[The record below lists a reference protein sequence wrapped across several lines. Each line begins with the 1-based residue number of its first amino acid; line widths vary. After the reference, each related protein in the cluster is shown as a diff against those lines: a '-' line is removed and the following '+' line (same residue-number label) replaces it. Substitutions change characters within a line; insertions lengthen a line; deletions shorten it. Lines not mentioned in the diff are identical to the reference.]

1 MKYEDLSKKIID
13 GVGGKENVNSVVH
26 CTTRLRFKLKDE
38 GAAKTDR
45 LKTTDGVIT
54 VVQSGGQYQVV
65 IGNHVADVYDDLIK
79 VGGFQDGGAVPDDYG
94 EKSDMNLLDRF
105 IDLVSGIFTPILGP
119 LCAAGMIK
127 GFTAMFVALGWISST
142 SGSYLILHAIGDA
155 FFYFLPVILG
165 YTSANKFKVDKF
177 VGMAIGAI
185 LCYPDIVAINS
196 SKTIL
201 YTLFKGTF
209 FASQIHTTFFGIPV
223 IMMNYTSSVI
233 PIILAVWFASHIEKW
248 ARKVIP
254 DVVKTF
260 LVPFVTLIVTLPVTF
275 IVIGPIATWLST
287 AISDVTVAIYNFS
300 PVFAGL
306 LMGAFWQVFVMFGL
320 HWGFVAV
327 MLTNIA
333 SKGYDP
339 IVVLS
344 FAASFAQTGVVLAMT
359 LQTKNE
365 KTRSIGI
372 PAVISGIFG
381 VTEPAI
387 YGLSLPRKRP
397 FVLSCI
403 AAAVGGGILGF
414 FGTKAY
420 VNGGLGIFAFPSYI
434 NSASGINMAFYG
446 SIIAA
451 VVGAALG
458 FILQILF
465 GKNYVDIEPA
475 AEGVPSDAPAKSTD
489 PVAEAATVESSTTTV
504 FNKATTLASPLS
516 GKIIPLNEIEDKVF
530 ASEAMG
536 KGVAIEPT
544 QGIVYAPADGEVI
557 LAFPTGHAV
566 GLKTTDDAELLMHIG
581 MDTVNLEGRGFE
593 MLVKQGDQVK
603 AGTPLVKFN
612 IEEIKAAGYSVVTPL
627 VITNSKNYHTVKVIT
642 DKNEVDHNETL
653 LALS

>member
-13 GVGGKENVNSVVH
+13 GVGGKENVKSVVH

-38 GAAKTDR
+38 GSAKTEQ

-79 VGGFQDGGAVPDDYG
+79 VGGFQDGGSVPDDYG

-127 GFTAMFVALGWISST
+127 GFTAMFVAFGWITST

-155 FFYFLPVILG
+155 FFYFFPVLLG

-177 VGMAIGAI
+177 VGMAIGAV

-196 SKTIL
+196 SKTVL

-209 FASQIHTTFFGIPV
+209 FASDIHTTFFGIPV

-233 PIILAVWFASHIEKW
+233 PIILAIWFASHIEKW
-248 ARKVIP
+248 AKKVIP

-260 LVPFVTLIVTLPVTF
+260 LVPFVTLIITLPVTF
-275 IVIGPIATWLST
+275 IVIGPVATWLST
-287 AISDVTVAIYNFS
+287 AVSDVTVAIYNFS
-300 PVFAGL
+300 PIFAGI
-306 LMGAFWQVFVMFGL
+306 LMGALWQVFVMFGL

-327 MLTNIA
+327 MLTNLA

-339 IVVLS
+339 IVILS

-397 FVLSCI
+397 FILSCI
-403 AAAVGGGILGF
+403 AASVGGGLLGF
-414 FGTKAY
+414 FGTKTY
-420 VNGGLGIFAFPSYI
+420 IYGGLGIFAFPSYI
-434 NSASGINMAFYG
+434 NTKTGVIDMAFYG

-451 VVGAALG
+451 VVAIILG
-458 FILQILF
+458 FILQIFF
-465 GKNYVDIEPA
+465 GKNYVDIEPVA
-475 AEGVPSDAPAKSTD
+475 TQTVADAP
-489 PVAEAATVESSTTTV
+489 VESANVENNTEV
-504 FNKATTLASPLS
+504 IFNKETTLSSPLT
-516 GKIIPLNEIEDKVF
+516 GKLLQLSEIDDKVF
-530 ASEAMG
+530 ASGAMG
-536 KGVAIEPT
+536 KGIAIEPT
-544 QGIVYAPADGEVI
+544 EGVVYAPADGEII

-566 GLKTTDDAELLMHIG
+566 GLKTTDGAELLMHIG
-581 MDTVNLEGRGFE
+581 MDTVNLEGKGFE

-603 AGTPLVKFN
+603 LGTPLVRFD
-612 IEEIKAAGYSVVTPL
+612 IEAIKAAGYSIVTPL
-627 VITNSKNYHTVKVIT
+627 VVTNSKNYHEVKVISNKSEVN
-642 DKNEVDHNETL
+642 KNESL
-653 LALS
+653 LELS

>member
-13 GVGGKENVNSVVH
+13 GVGGKENVKSVVH

-38 GAAKTDR
+38 GSAKTEQ

-79 VGGFQDGGAVPDDYG
+79 VGGFQDGGSVPDDYG
-94 EKSDMNLLDRF
+94 ERSDMNLLDRF

-127 GFTAMFVALGWISST
+127 GFTAMFVAFGWITST

-155 FFYFLPVILG
+155 FFYFFPVLLG

-177 VGMAIGAI
+177 VGMAIGAV

-196 SKTIL
+196 SKTVL

-209 FASQIHTTFFGIPV
+209 FASDIHTTFFGIPV

-233 PIILAVWFASHIEKW
+233 PIILAIWFASHIEKW
-248 ARKVIP
+248 AKKVIP

-260 LVPFVTLIVTLPVTF
+260 LVPFVTLIITLPVTF
-275 IVIGPIATWLST
+275 IVIGPVATWLST
-287 AISDVTVAIYNFS
+287 AVSDVTVAIYNFS
-300 PVFAGL
+300 PIFAGI
-306 LMGAFWQVFVMFGL
+306 LMGALWQVFVMFGL

-327 MLTNIA
+327 MLTNLA

-339 IVVLS
+339 IVILS

-397 FVLSCI
+397 FILSCI
-403 AAAVGGGILGF
+403 AASVGGGLLGF
-414 FGTKAY
+414 FGTKTY
-420 VNGGLGIFAFPSYI
+420 IYGGLGIFAFPSYI
-434 NSASGINMAFYG
+434 NTKTGVIDMAFYG

-451 VVGAALG
+451 VVAIILG
-458 FILQILF
+458 FILQIFF
-465 GKNYVDIEPA
+465 GKNYVDIEPVA
-475 AEGVPSDAPAKSTD
+475 AQTVADAP
-489 PVAEAATVESSTTTV
+489 VESANVENNTEV
-504 FNKATTLASPLS
+504 IFNKETTLASPLT
-516 GKIIPLNEIEDKVF
+516 GKLLQLSEIDDKVF
-530 ASEAMG
+530 ASGAMG
-536 KGVAIEPT
+536 KGIAIEPT
-544 QGIVYAPADGEVI
+544 EGVVYAPADGEII

-566 GLKTTDDAELLMHIG
+566 GLKTTDGAELLMHIG
-581 MDTVNLEGRGFE
+581 MDTVNLEGKGFE

-603 AGTPLVKFN
+603 LGTPLVRFD
-612 IEEIKAAGYSVVTPL
+612 IEAIKAAGYSIVTPL
-627 VITNSKNYHTVKVIT
+627 VVTNSKNYHEVKVISNKSEVN
-642 DKNEVDHNETL
+642 KNESL
-653 LALS
+653 LELS

>member
-1 MKYEDLSKKIID
+1 MKYEDLSNKIIQ

-38 GAAKTDR
+38 GKTKTEL
-45 LKTTDGVIT
+45 LKATDGVIT

-79 VGGFQDGGAVPDDYG
+79 VGGFQDGGSVPDDYG
-94 EKSDMNLLDRF
+94 EKSNMSLLDRF

-127 GFTAMFVALGWISST
+127 GFTAMFVAFGWITST

-155 FFYFLPVILG
+155 FFYFFPVILG

-177 VGMAIGAI
+177 VGMAIGAV

-209 FASQIHTTFFGIPV
+209 FASDIHTTFFGIPV
-223 IMMNYTSSVI
+223 IMMDYTSSVI
-233 PIILAVWFASHIEKW
+233 PIILAIWFASHIEKW
-248 ARKVIP
+248 AKKIIP

-260 LVPFVTLIVTLPVTF
+260 LVPFVTLIITLPVTF

-287 AISDVTVAIYNFS
+287 AVSDITVAIYNFS
-300 PVFAGL
+300 PIFAGV
-306 LMGAFWQVFVMFGL
+306 LMGALWQVFVMFGL

-327 MLTNIA
+327 MLTNLA
-333 SKGYDP
+333 SKGFDP

-359 LQTKNE
+359 LQTKNK

-397 FVLSCI
+397 FILSCI
-403 AAAVGGGILGF
+403 AAAVGGGLLGF
-414 FGTKAY
+414 FGTKTY
-420 VNGGLGIFAFPSYI
+420 IYGGLGIFAFPSYI
-434 NSASGINMAFYG
+434 NSKTGIDMAFYG

-451 VVGAALG
+451 IVAVILG
-458 FILQILF
+458 FILQIIF
-465 GKNYVDIEPA
+465 GKNYVDIEP
-475 AEGVPSDAPAKSTD
+475 ET
-489 PVAEAATVESSTTTV
+489 VATTAATVSQTDSMATESDTEII

-516 GKIIPLNEIEDKVF
+516 GKLIQLAEIDDKVF
-530 ASEAMG
+530 ASGAMG
-536 KGVAIEPT
+536 KGIAIEPT
-544 QGIVYAPADGEVI
+544 EGMIYAPAAGEVV

-566 GLKTTDDAELLMHIG
+566 GLKTVDGAELLMHIG
-581 MDTVNLEGRGFE
+581 MDTVNLEGEGFK
-593 MLVKQGDQVK
+593 MLVKQGEQVDL
-603 AGTPLVKFN
+603 GTPLVKFD
-612 IEEIKAAGYSVVTPL
+612 IESIKAAGYSVITPL
-627 VITNSKNYHTVKVIT
+627 VVTNSKNYHEVRIISNKSEIT
-642 DKNEVDHNETL
+642 KSEAL
-653 LALS
+653 LELL

>member
-13 GVGGKENVNSVVH
+13 GVGGKENVKSVVH

-38 GAAKTDR
+38 GSAKTEQ

-79 VGGFQDGGAVPDDYG
+79 VGGFQDGGSVPDDYG
-94 EKSDMNLLDRF
+94 ERSDMNLLDRF

-127 GFTAMFVALGWISST
+127 GFTAMFVAFGWITST

-155 FFYFLPVILG
+155 FFYFFPVLLG

-177 VGMAIGAI
+177 VGMAIGAV

-196 SKTIL
+196 SKTVL

-209 FASQIHTTFFGIPV
+209 FASDIHTTFFGIPV

-233 PIILAVWFASHIEKW
+233 PIILAIWFASHIEKW
-248 ARKVIP
+248 AKKVIP

-260 LVPFVTLIVTLPVTF
+260 LVPFVTLIITLPVTF
-275 IVIGPIATWLST
+275 IVIGPVATWLST
-287 AISDVTVAIYNFS
+287 AVSDVTVAIYNFS
-300 PVFAGL
+300 PIFAGI
-306 LMGAFWQVFVMFGL
+306 LMGALWQVFVMFGL

-327 MLTNIA
+327 MLTNLA

-339 IVVLS
+339 IVILS

-397 FVLSCI
+397 FILSCI
-403 AAAVGGGILGF
+403 AASVGGGLLGF
-414 FGTKAY
+414 FGTKTY
-420 VNGGLGIFAFPSYI
+420 IYGGLGIFAFPSYI
-434 NSASGINMAFYG
+434 NTKTGVIDMAFYG

-451 VVGAALG
+451 VVAIILG
-458 FILQILF
+458 FILQIFF
-465 GKNYVDIEPA
+465 GKNYVDIEPVA
-475 AEGVPSDAPAKSTD
+475 AQTVADAP
-489 PVAEAATVESSTTTV
+489 VESANVENNTEV
-504 FNKATTLASPLS
+504 IFNKETTLASPLT
-516 GKIIPLNEIEDKVF
+516 GKLLQLSEIDDKVF
-530 ASEAMG
+530 ASGAMG
-536 KGVAIEPT
+536 KGIAIEPT
-544 QGIVYAPADGEVI
+544 EGVVYAPADGEII

-566 GLKTTDDAELLMHIG
+566 GLKTTDGAELLMHIG
-581 MDTVNLEGRGFE
+581 MDTVNLEGKGFE

-603 AGTPLVKFN
+603 LGTPLVRFD
-612 IEEIKAAGYSVVTPL
+612 IEAIKAAGYSIVTPL
-627 VITNSKNYHTVKVIT
+627 VVTNSKNYHEVKVISHKSEVN
-642 DKNEVDHNETL
+642 KNESL
-653 LALS
+653 LELS

>member
-13 GVGGKENVNSVVH
+13 GVGGKENVKSVVH

-38 GAAKTDR
+38 GSAKTEQ

-79 VGGFQDGGAVPDDYG
+79 VGGFQDGGSVPDDYG

-119 LCAAGMIK
+119 LCAAEMIK
-127 GFTAMFVALGWISST
+127 EFTAMFVAFGWITST

-155 FFYFLPVILG
+155 FFYFFTVLLG

-177 VGMAIGAI
+177 VGMAIGAV

-196 SKTIL
+196 SKTVL

-209 FASQIHTTFFGIPV
+209 FASDIHTTFFGIPV

-233 PIILAVWFASHIEKW
+233 PIILAIWFASHIEKW
-248 ARKVIP
+248 AKKVIP

-260 LVPFVTLIVTLPVTF
+260 LVPFVTLIITLPVTF
-275 IVIGPIATWLST
+275 IVIGPVATWLST
-287 AISDVTVAIYNFS
+287 AVSDVTVAIYNFS
-300 PVFAGL
+300 PIFAGI
-306 LMGAFWQVFVMFGL
+306 LMGALWQVFVMFGL

-327 MLTNIA
+327 MLTNLA

-339 IVVLS
+339 IVILS

-387 YGLSLPRKRP
+387 YGLSLPRKRT
-397 FVLSCI
+397 FILSCI
-403 AAAVGGGILGF
+403 AASVGGGLLGF
-414 FGTKAY
+414 FGTKTY
-420 VNGGLGIFAFPSYI
+420 IYGGLGIFAFPSYI
-434 NSASGINMAFYG
+434 NTKTGVIDMAFYG

-451 VVGAALG
+451 VVAIILG
-458 FILQILF
+458 FILQIFF
-465 GKNYVDIEPA
+465 GKNYVDIEPVA
-475 AEGVPSDAPAKSTD
+475 AQTVADAP
-489 PVAEAATVESSTTTV
+489 VESANVENNTEV
-504 FNKATTLASPLS
+504 IFNKETTLASPLT
-516 GKIIPLNEIEDKVF
+516 GKLLRLSEIDNKVF
-530 ASEAMG
+530 ASGAMG
-536 KGVAIEPT
+536 KGIAIEPT
-544 QGIVYAPADGEVI
+544 EGVVYAPADGEII

-566 GLKTTDDAELLMHIG
+566 GLKTTDGAELLMHIG
-581 MDTVNLEGRGFE
+581 MDTVNLEGKGFE

-603 AGTPLVKFN
+603 LGTPLVRFD
-612 IEEIKAAGYSVVTPL
+612 IEAIKAAGYSIVTPL
-627 VITNSKNYHTVKVIT
+627 VVTNSKNYHEVKVISHKSEVN
-642 DKNEVDHNETL
+642 KNESL
-653 LALS
+653 LELS

>member
-13 GVGGKENVNSVVH
+13 GVGGKENVKSVVH

-38 GAAKTDR
+38 GSAKTEQ

-79 VGGFQDGGAVPDDYG
+79 VGGFQDGGSVPDDYG

-127 GFTAMFVALGWISST
+127 GFTAMFVAFGWITST

-155 FFYFLPVILG
+155 FFYFFPVLLG

-177 VGMAIGAI
+177 VGMAIGAV

-196 SKTIL
+196 SKTVL

-209 FASQIHTTFFGIPV
+209 FASDIHTTFFGIPV

-233 PIILAVWFASHIEKW
+233 PIILAIWFASHIEKW
-248 ARKVIP
+248 AKKVIP

-260 LVPFVTLIVTLPVTF
+260 LVPFVTLIITLPVTF
-275 IVIGPIATWLST
+275 IVIGPVATWLST
-287 AISDVTVAIYNFS
+287 AVSDVTVAIYNFS
-300 PVFAGL
+300 PIFAGI
-306 LMGAFWQVFVMFGL
+306 LMGALWQVFVMFGL

-327 MLTNIA
+327 MLTNLA

-339 IVVLS
+339 IVILS

-397 FVLSCI
+397 FILSCI
-403 AAAVGGGILGF
+403 AASVGGGLLGF
-414 FGTKAY
+414 FGTKTY
-420 VNGGLGIFAFPSYI
+420 IYGGLGIFAFPSYI
-434 NSASGINMAFYG
+434 NTKTGVIDMAFYG

-451 VVGAALG
+451 VVAIILG
-458 FILQILF
+458 FILQIFF
-465 GKNYVDIEPA
+465 GKNYVDIEPVA
-475 AEGVPSDAPAKSTD
+475 AQTVADAP
-489 PVAEAATVESSTTTV
+489 VESANVENNTEV
-504 FNKATTLASPLS
+504 IFNKETTLASPLT
-516 GKIIPLNEIEDKVF
+516 GKLLQLSEIDDKVF
-530 ASEAMG
+530 ASGAMG
-536 KGVAIEPT
+536 KGIAIEPT
-544 QGIVYAPADGEVI
+544 EGVVYAPADGEII

-566 GLKTTDDAELLMHIG
+566 GLKTTDGAELLMHIG
-581 MDTVNLEGRGFE
+581 MDTVNLEGKGFE

-603 AGTPLVKFN
+603 LGTPLVRFD
-612 IEEIKAAGYSVVTPL
+612 IEAIKAAGYSIVTPL
-627 VITNSKNYHTVKVIT
+627 VVTNSKNYHEVKVISNKSEVN
-642 DKNEVDHNETL
+642 KNESL
-653 LALS
+653 LELS

>member
-1 MKYEDLSKKIID
+1 MTKMKYEDLSKEIID

-38 GAAKTDR
+38 GLAKTEK

-54 VVQSGGQYQVV
+54 VVQSGGQYQIV

-79 VGGFQDGGAVPDDYG
+79 VGGFQDGGSVPDDYG
-94 EKSDMNLLDRF
+94 EKSDMSLLDRF

-127 GFTAMFVALGWISST
+127 GFTAMFVAFGWITAT
-142 SGSYLILHAIGDA
+142 SGSYLILHAIGDG
-155 FFYFLPVILG
+155 FFYFFPVLLG
-165 YTSANKFKVDKF
+165 FTSANKFKVDKF
-177 VGMAIGAI
+177 VGMAIGAV

-196 SKTIL
+196 SKTVL

-209 FASQIHTTFFGIPV
+209 FASDIHTTFFGIPV

-233 PIILAVWFASHIEKW
+233 PIILAVWFASHVEKW
-248 ARKVIP
+248 AKKVIP

-260 LVPFVTLIVTLPVTF
+260 LVPFVTLVITLPVTF

-287 AISDVTVAIYNFS
+287 AVSDVTVAIYNFS
-300 PVFAGL
+300 PIFAGI

-327 MLTNIA
+327 MLTNLA

-339 IVVLS
+339 IVVLA

-359 LQTKNE
+359 LQTKNK

-397 FVLSCI
+397 FILSCI
-403 AAAVGGGILGF
+403 AAAVGGGLLGF
-414 FGTKAY
+414 LGTKTY
-420 VNGGLGIFAFPSYI
+420 IYGGLGIFAFPSYI
-434 NSASGINMAFYG
+434 NSKTGIDMAFYG

-451 VVGAALG
+451 FVATILG
-458 FILQILF
+458 FALQAIF
-465 GKNYVDIEPA
+465 GKNYVDIEP
-475 AEGVPSDAPAKSTD
+475 
-489 PVAEAATVESSTTTV
+489 EAATAGASTVSQVENSVDESNTKAI

-516 GKIIPLNEIEDKVF
+516 GKLIQLSEIDDKVF
-530 ASEAMG
+530 ASGAMG
-536 KGVAIEPT
+536 KGIAIDPT
-544 QGIVYAPADGEVI
+544 EGVIYAPADGEIV

-566 GLKTTDDAELLMHIG
+566 GLRTTDGADLLMHIG
-581 MDTVNLEGRGFE
+581 MDTVNLEGKGFE
-593 MLVKQGDQVK
+593 ILVKQGNQVK
-603 AGTPLVKFN
+603 LGTPLVKFD
-612 IEEIKAAGYSVVTPL
+612 IAAIKAAGYSVVTPL
-627 VITNSKNYHTVKVIT
+627 VVTNSKNYHELKIIT
-642 DKNEVDHNETL
+642 DKSEVTKNEAL
-653 LALS
+653 LELS

>member
-13 GVGGKENVNSVVH
+13 GVGGKENVKSVVH

-38 GAAKTDR
+38 GSAKTEQ

-79 VGGFQDGGAVPDDYG
+79 VGGFQDGGSVPDDYG

-127 GFTAMFVALGWISST
+127 GFTAMFVAFGWITST

-155 FFYFLPVILG
+155 FFYFFPVLLG

-177 VGMAIGAI
+177 VGMAIGAV

-196 SKTIL
+196 SKIVL

-209 FASQIHTTFFGIPV
+209 FASDIHTTFFGIPV

-233 PIILAVWFASHIEKW
+233 PIILAIWFASHIEKW
-248 ARKVIP
+248 AKKVIP

-260 LVPFVTLIVTLPVTF
+260 LVPFVTLIITLPVTF
-275 IVIGPIATWLST
+275 IVIGPVATWLST
-287 AISDVTVAIYNFS
+287 AVSDVTVAIYNFS
-300 PVFAGL
+300 PIFAGI
-306 LMGAFWQVFVMFGL
+306 LMGALWQVFVMFGL

-327 MLTNIA
+327 MLTNLA

-339 IVVLS
+339 IVILS

-397 FVLSCI
+397 FILSCI
-403 AAAVGGGILGF
+403 AASVGGGLLGF
-414 FGTKAY
+414 FGTKTY
-420 VNGGLGIFAFPSYI
+420 IYGGLGIFAFPSYI
-434 NSASGINMAFYG
+434 NTKTGVIDMAFYG

-451 VVGAALG
+451 VVAIILG
-458 FILQILF
+458 FILQIFF
-465 GKNYVDIEPA
+465 GKNYVDIEPVA
-475 AEGVPSDAPAKSTD
+475 AQTVADAP
-489 PVAEAATVESSTTTV
+489 VESANVENNTEV
-504 FNKATTLASPLS
+504 IFNKETTLASPLT
-516 GKIIPLNEIEDKVF
+516 GKLLQLSEIDDKVF
-530 ASEAMG
+530 ASGAMG
-536 KGVAIEPT
+536 KGIAIEPT
-544 QGIVYAPADGEVI
+544 EGVVYAPADGEII

-566 GLKTTDDAELLMHIG
+566 GLKTTDGAELLMHIG
-581 MDTVNLEGRGFE
+581 MDTVNLEGKGFE

-603 AGTPLVKFN
+603 LGTPLVRFD
-612 IEEIKAAGYSVVTPL
+612 IEAIKAAGYSIVTPL
-627 VITNSKNYHTVKVIT
+627 VVTNSKNYHEVKVISNKSEVN
-642 DKNEVDHNETL
+642 KNESL
-653 LALS
+653 LELS